1 MKIRSAISTIR
12 ISTITLL
19 FLFAFVATSCNDHG
33 QDGEVKILFLHHSTG
48 RIIWQG
54 GDRPLV
60 ARAAGKI
67 SPELA
72 KKIENRSGLPGL
84 IAKHNKTSEVKYSVS
99 KAEFPKKSPYGWNNY
114 PFDYYNIWVKNS
126 DKDYYMEEPTLEIL
140 TKNNQVIIFKHCYPV
155 SNIQPDLD
163 SADIDSEVKTLA
175 NYKLQYM
182 ALRDKL
188 REFPDTKFIL
198 FTGAA
203 QVKSKIT
210 EEEAMRAREFFTWV
224 KDEWDQPDD
233 NIFIWDLYNLE
244 TDGGLYF
251 KEEYS
256 RSSTDSH
263 PGSEFAEKAVNL
275 LFNRI
280 LDIVETSGKNT
291 SVTGERV

>member
-1 MKIRSAISTIR
+1 MNGLRNRSRTRELIVILVIFSAS
-12 ISTITLL
+12 LVGCKG
-19 FLFAFVATSCNDHG
+19 VADDPDIN
-33 QDGEVKILFLHHSTG
+33 ILYLHHSTG

-54 GDRPLV
+54 GDRSLV

-72 KKIENRSGLPGL
+72 KKIESRSGLPGL
-84 IAKHNKTSEVKYSVS
+84 IAKHNKTSEVNYSVT

-126 DKDYYMEEPTLEIL
+126 GKDYYLEEPSLEIL
-140 TKNNQVIIFKHCYPV
+140 TKNYQVIIFKHCYPV

-163 SADIDSEVKTLA
+163 SADIDSEVKTIA

-210 EEEAMRAREFFTWV
+210 EEEAMRAREFFTWA

-233 NIFIWDLYNLE
+233 NIFIWDLYSLE
-244 TDGGLYF
+244 TEGGLYF

-291 SVTGERV
+291 SVSGERV